1 MIVSSAF
8 ADETETF
15 SAQKPDVLIVLDGSG
30 SMLYTPSNSDCKNE
44 GGTGYSCGNKVYGN
58 ANCDNSTLVLIVQQ
72 IRTEHRLQEDCNCSK
87 SVN

>member
-1 MIVSSAF
+1 MTKKYFVALIIILNLMIVSSAF

-58 ANCDNSTLVLIVQQ
+58 ANCDNSTFGSYIS
-72 IRTEHRLQEDCNCSK
+72 TNS
-87 SVN
+87 